1 MMKVQ
6 LDSKSF
12 DFTMAAL
19 DRLGRDAEKAVK
31 KAVDRTALAIE
42 KDAKKKLKSD
52 RHIITGR
59 LFSSIH
65 AELKPNASFSF
76 TDKEGGTFDG
86 SLNTNFGKL
95 EAIAGTNVVYAPTI
109 EYGSKPH
116 VIEAKNKPFLVF
128 KTAAGWIRKKSV
140 NHPGFAGSSF
150 MRWAAEK
157 QKPEFEKR
165 VTEELNKVINAGP
178 KK

>member
-19 DRLGRDAEKAVK
+19 DRLGRDAERAVK
-31 KAVDRTALAIE
+31 DAVNRTAKAIE
-42 KDAKKKLKSD
+42 SDAKKKLKSD

-65 AELKPNASFSF
+65 AEIKPNSSFSY
-76 TDKEGGTFDG
+76 TDKNGGTFDG

-95 EAIAGTNVVYAPTI
+95 EAIAGTNVVYAPHI
-109 EYGSKPH
+109 EYGTGPH
-116 VIEAKNKPFLVF
+116 VIVPKEKKVLVF
-128 KTAAGWIRKKSV
+128 KIGGVTIFTKRV
-140 NHPGFAGSSF
+140 NHPGTKGSSF
-150 MRWAAEK
+150 MRFAAEK

-165 VTEELNKVINAGP
+165 MTEELNKVINAGP